1 MHWMIHLR
9 KSWRKLCEDVPGL
22 IRVIASPC
30 RATVAFQHYLVRGHN
45 MLGKGLDNDAK
56 TFDVADSRRLSC
68 QVFLF
73 CFPALRI
80 IMKFSALYGEHKM

>member
-56 TFDVADSRRLSC
+56 TFDVGR
-68 QVFLF
+68 QQK
-73 CFPALRI
+73 ALVSGIFILLPISGDHYEILGFVWRT
-80 IMKFSALYGEHKM
+80 